1 MSVPTP
7 LYLLSGPTASGKTG
21 FAHLLADRLNLRLL
35 SVDSMMV
42 YRGMDIGTAKPTPDE
57 IACYEYAG
65 LNLADP
71 GENFSTGHWLRAIS
85 SELDERPTLAVG
97 GTGLYFR
104 ALTQGLSH
112 DDPDPVSDTDLD
124 VDTLRRRIRER
135 DPEMLDQL
143 ADPHNPRRLER
154 ALARLE
160 AGQPPPDHWKEM
172 SLFPIPVLRRE
183 VSELNERIL
192 QRTRHM
198 FAEGLLEETRHL
210 LEAETLT
217 GTAGQAIG
225 YAEATSVL
233 RGESSV
239 EQAGEAV
246 STRTRRY
253 AKRQRTWF
261 RNQMDARWVDVTDQ
275 DDPQLIADRLAE
287 IWQDTGP
294 FLFDR
299 GAHV

>member
-1 MSVPTP
+1 MNAPTP

-21 FAHLLADRLNLRLL
+21 LAHLLADRLNLRLL

-57 IACYEYAG
+57 ITRYDYAG

-71 GENFSTGHWLRAIS
+71 GDRFSTGHWLRAVS
-85 SELDERPTLAVG
+85 RELDDRPTLAVG

-104 ALTQGLSH
+104 ALIQGLSPE
-112 DDPDPVSDTDLD
+112 DPEPVSESDLD
-124 VDTLRRRIRER
+124 ADSLRARIRER
-135 DPEMLDQL
+135 DPDMLDQL

-160 AGQPPPDHWKEM
+160 AGQPLPDHWKETA
-172 SLFPIPVLRRE
+172 SFPIPVLRRE
-183 VSELNERIL
+183 VSELNARIL
-192 QRTRHM
+192 QRARQM
-198 FAEGLLEETRHL
+198 FAEGLLEETDRL
-210 LEAETLT
+210 LEDGTLN

-225 YAEATSVL
+225 YAEAASVL
-233 RGESSV
+233 RGGATV
-239 EQAGEAV
+239 EQAVEAV
-246 STRTRRY
+246 ATRTRRY

-261 RNQMDARWVDVTDQ
+261 RNQMDARWLDITDQ
-275 DDPQLIADRLAE
+275 DDPQLIADRLAA
-287 IWQDTGP
+287 IWQDAGP
-294 FLFDR
+294 FFFDR

>member
-1 MSVPTP
+1 MSACTP

-21 FAHLLADRLNLRLL
+21 VAHLLADRLNLRLL

-42 YRGMDIGTAKPTPDE
+42 YRGMDIGTAKPSPDE
-57 IACYEYAG
+57 IDHYGYAG

-71 GENFSTGHWLRAIS
+71 GDRFSTGHWLRAVS
-85 SELDERPTLAVG
+85 RELDDRPTLAVG

-104 ALTQGLSH
+104 ALTQGLSSEV
-112 DDPDPVSDTDLD
+112 PDPVSAIDLD
-124 VDTLRRRIRER
+124 VETLRMRIRER
-135 DPEMLDQL
+135 DPKMLDQL

-160 AGQPPPDHWKEM
+160 AGQPLPDHWKETA
-172 SLFPIPVLRRE
+172 SFPIPVLRRE

-192 QRTRHM
+192 QRTRQM
-198 FAEGLLEETRHL
+198 FAEGLIEETKQL
-210 LEAETLT
+210 LNAGTLT

-225 YAEATSVL
+225 YAEAASVL
-233 RGESSV
+233 RGEFTL
-239 EQAGEAV
+239 EQAVEAV
-246 STRTRRY
+246 ATRTRRY
-253 AKRQRTWF
+253 GKRQRTWF
-261 RNQMDARWVDVTDQ
+261 RNQMDARWLDVTDQ
-275 DDPQLIADRLAE
+275 DDLQLIADRLAGV
-287 IWQDTGP
+287 WQDTGP